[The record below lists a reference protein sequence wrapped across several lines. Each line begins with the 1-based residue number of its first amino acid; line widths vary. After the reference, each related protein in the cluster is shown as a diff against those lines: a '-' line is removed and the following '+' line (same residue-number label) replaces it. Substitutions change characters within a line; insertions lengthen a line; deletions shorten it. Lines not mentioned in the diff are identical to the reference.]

1 MMARAMSPGAVAR
14 LREEFQRE
22 AEALID
28 RVLARGQIEGV
39 TEIAEAYSGS
49 VFPRAVG
56 LRNIDVRKLV
66 DYGAMVFNAVGP
78 DNQLRRAAMAKGPRI
93 ALDHGAVRA
102 EEPGT
107 DRIGS
112 DIYAAADSGDL
123 SPQEAAMLVRSLL
136 QRRRYTVTGIGSAL
150 WTLATNPEQFAKL
163 KADPSLARNAFDETL
178 RLTSPV
184 HTFCR
189 TAGLDTE
196 VAGITIRQGAK
207 ILCVLGAANLDA
219 AQWSEPDRFD
229 ITRRASG
236 HLAFGIGIHGC
247 VGQNIARAEGEA
259 ILRALAQRVTRLEL
273 DGPAVW
279 RPNNAMHALDRL
291 PLKLS

>member
-1 MMARAMSPGAVAR
+1 
-14 LREEFQRE
+14 
-22 AEALID
+22 
-28 RVLARGQIEGV
+28 
-39 TEIAEAYSGS
+39 
-49 VFPRAVG
+49 
-56 LRNIDVRKLV
+56 
-66 DYGAMVFNAVGP
+66 
-78 DNQLRRAAMAKGPRI
+78 MAKGPTI
-93 ALDHGAVRA
+93 VPWITAQCERA
-102 EEPGT
+102 NLEPTGF
-107 DRIGS
+107 GS
-112 DIYAAADSGDL
+112 DIYATADTGDL

-136 QRRRYTVTGIGSAL
+136 SAGVDTTVTGIGSAL
-150 WTLATNPEQFAKL
+150 WALATNPEQFAKL

-189 TAGLDTE
+189 TAVLDTE
-196 VAGITIRQGAK
+196 VAGITIPEGAK

-236 HLAFGIGIHGC
+236 HLAFGVGIHGC

-259 ILRALAQRVTRLEL
+259 ILRALARRVTRLEL